1 MVVALHTFGRDSKWN
16 PHIHM
21 LLSESAVGK
30 ITKWKDMHH
39 IPFRMLRKR
48 WQTTLLYHLRDALDP
63 QLFSLNDFKHLTNQ
77 LYRNYPTGFYVNAPS
92 KKDFNSPMAV
102 VNYITRYI
110 GRPAMAQS
118 RITNY
123 DGTLVSYWYQRHEDN
138 EIVHVT
144 EHAFDFIQ
152 KLIIHIP
159 GKRISYASL
168 LWSLCKV

>member
-1 MVVALHTFGRDSKWN
+1 MAGMVVALHTFGRDSKWN

-92 KKDFNSPMAV
+92 KKDFNSP
-102 VNYITRYI
+102 NQWRNTNRSGIC
-110 GRPAMAQS
+110 QS
-118 RITNY
+118 PKGQIFQKSSRKICLKRNS
-123 DGTLVSYWYQRHEDN
+123 GN
-138 EIVHVT
+138 E
-144 EHAFDFIQ
+144 
-152 KLIIHIP
+152 
-159 GKRISYASL
+159 
-168 LWSLCKV
+168 